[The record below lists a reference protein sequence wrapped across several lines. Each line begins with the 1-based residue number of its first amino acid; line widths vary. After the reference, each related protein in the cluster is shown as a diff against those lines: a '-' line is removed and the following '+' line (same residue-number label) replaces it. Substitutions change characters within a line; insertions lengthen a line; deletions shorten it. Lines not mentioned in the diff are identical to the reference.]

1 MYIWYSRFSTLA
13 EKMKA
18 YSIEFRKKI
27 VKAYEQGDT
36 SVRKVATRFDV
47 SKAFV
52 QKILKQ
58 KQTTGTFNPKNR
70 GKPKKCVTLV
80 HN

>member
-1 MYIWYSRFSTLA
+1 
-13 EKMKA
+13 MKA
-18 YSIEFRKKI
+18 YLIEFRKKI

-36 SVRKVATRFDV
+36 SFRKGVTRFDV

-58 KQTTGTFNPKNR
+58 KQTTSHVQ
-70 GKPKKCVTLV
+70 PKKPGEA
-80 HN
+80 